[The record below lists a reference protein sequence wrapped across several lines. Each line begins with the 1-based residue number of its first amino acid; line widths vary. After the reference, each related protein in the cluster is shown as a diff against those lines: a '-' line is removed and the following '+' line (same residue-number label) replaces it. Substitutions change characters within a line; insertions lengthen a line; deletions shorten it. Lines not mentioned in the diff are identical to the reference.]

1 MPFAKPR
8 DDKPEVPHCPD
19 CKTEMAAVLSVPLAY
34 APGFED
40 LFYECPTCT
49 HEVKRTAIPM

>member
-40 LFYECPTCT
+40 VFYECPTCT
-49 HEVKRTAIPM
+49 HEVKRTAM